1 MTFLENHLLSI
12 LIFLPLLGSLVVFLF
27 PKTSNVKLQMVA
39 FGISLIEFGLSL
51 LLLRYF
57 NSSSHLIQLVQKVS
71 WIPELGTSFFVGID
85 GISLWLVLLTTF
97 LTPIVILSSTIER
110 NVKSY
115 MACLLILETAML
127 GTFVSF
133 DLILFYVFWEM
144 MLIPMYF
151 LIGIWGGARRIYATL
166 KFFIYTMAGGVL
178 MLLAIIFLVY
188 LHYDQFGV
196 FSTSL
201 LNMYSLQIPFETSK
215 VFNIQSLLFLAFA
228 VAFLIKVPMFPFH
241 TWLPDAHVEAPTGGS
256 VILAGVLL
264 KMGAYGF
271 LRFAMPLFPEALQFF
286 MPYLIA
292 LSIIGIIYGAF
303 LALAQTDLKKLVA
316 YSSISHMGLIML
328 GLLILN
334 TNGVSGSIF
343 QMLCHG
349 ISTGALFLIVGI
361 IYDRRHTRE
370 IASFGGLT
378 KVMPYF
384 SVAFLMVTLSSIALP
399 STNGFIGEFLILL
412 GTFEKNPLWAVLAAS
427 TVILGAYYMLWM
439 FQRVMFGPVTHPENK
454 VLSDLSLREI
464 CVMLPMIVMIFWM
477 GIYPKPFLSRMEKSI
492 DYLVSNYKHY
502 DLGIYEKHQ

>member
-1 MTFLENHLLSI
+1 
-12 LIFLPLLGSLVVFLF
+12 
-27 PKTSNVKLQMVA
+27 
-39 FGISLIEFGLSL
+39 
-51 LLLRYF
+51 
-57 NSSSHLIQLVQKVS
+57 
-71 WIPELGTSFFVGID
+71 
-85 GISLWLVLLTTF
+85 
-97 LTPIVILSSTIER
+97 
-110 NVKSY
+110 
-115 MACLLILETAML
+115 
-127 GTFVSF
+127 
-133 DLILFYVFWEM
+133 
-144 MLIPMYF
+144 
-151 LIGIWGGARRIYATL
+151 
-166 KFFIYTMAGGVL
+166 
-178 MLLAIIFLVY
+178 
-188 LHYDQFGV
+188 
-196 FSTSL
+196 
-201 LNMYSLQIPFETSK
+201 
-215 VFNIQSLLFLAFA
+215 
-228 VAFLIKVPMFPFH
+228 
-241 TWLPDAHVEAPTGGS
+241 
-256 VILAGVLL
+256 
-264 KMGAYGF
+264 
-271 LRFAMPLFPEALQFF
+271 
-286 MPYLIA
+286 
-292 LSIIGIIYGAF
+292 
-303 LALAQTDLKKLVA
+303 
-316 YSSISHMGLIML
+316 MGLIML